1 MTFTK
6 EFLAEL
12 KSKVSLVELADEYT
26 DLTKELND
34 EWRGPCPHPDHSDS
48 DPSFTIFTKNNEER
62 WYCFGC
68 DTGGDC
74 ISGDDMTWRDA
85 VLFLANKYNVN
96 LPTTKHDKEYKRN
109 KLLANKYRKDLKERA
124 YNYLYER
131 GLNNDDID
139 TFAEKIW
146 NSLDT
151 DNKVSLFV
159 RYINISPSSF
169 LNISLSLFVIDASGL
184 LSISTIVDDIIP
196 IFSIIRRSVQNGP
209 RPSGYFK
216 SNPSTLV

>member
-6 EFLAEL
+6 EFLTEL

-48 DPSFTIFTKNNEER
+48 DPSFTIFLKNNEER

-74 ISGDDMTWRDA
+74 IDFIKWISGDDMTWRDA

-109 KLLANKYRKDLKERA
+109 KL
-124 YNYLYER
+124 
-131 GLNNDDID
+131 
-139 TFAEKIW
+139 
-146 NSLDT
+146 
-151 DNKVSLFV
+151 FV
-159 RYINISPSSF
+159 
-169 LNISLSLFVIDASGL
+169 L
-184 LSISTIVDDIIP
+184 
-196 IFSIIRRSVQNGP
+196 
-209 RPSGYFK
+209 
-216 SNPSTLV
+216 